1 MGPDIPF
8 RSPPSPIRFRPGPIN
23 CSGKDIRPE
32 DEPSTERLSVPALL
46 CASRERLRR
55 TLLFCSSMAA
65 TAANSSSPSV
75 RCSLLPHRPI
85 PSRPSFFKPISSVN
99 TNRSIGFSGL
109 SSSPSPTAIP
119 LQRWGCFP
127 TLAREGKLRLRMPA
141 VSGSLG
147 GNEDETDQE
156 AAVTDTESVFIEP
169 VKNSAWLLN

>member
-1 MGPDIPF
+1 
-8 RSPPSPIRFRPGPIN
+8 
-23 CSGKDIRPE
+23 
-32 DEPSTERLSVPALL
+32 
-46 CASRERLRR
+46 
-55 TLLFCSSMAA
+55 MAA

-156 AAVTDTESVFIEP
+156 AAVTDTESGATIDLKLPRRRLLVQFTCNECGERTNRLVNRLAYERGCLRHHKLVDNLGLIVEYDLREETN
-169 VKNSAWLLN
+169 VKFDKDEDTVS